1 MERNKYFRQI
11 PKVDHVLMEEEVQT
25 LCASYGKELVTE
37 GIRQVLEELR
47 MTISQGTEEEICQAF
62 AYYPEKIRE
71 RAEQL
76 QDFPLKRV
84 INGTGIL
91 LHTNLGRAPL
101 GKFQVEAAMAALT
114 GYCNLE
120 YNLDTG
126 KRGKRWEHYRDLIA
140 RVTGS
145 EGAIAINNNAAGVT
159 LMLSTIAK
167 GKQVIV
173 SRGELIEI
181 GGRFRIPEVM
191 EQSGAVLKEVG
202 TTNRTRI
209 SDYEKAIT
217 EETGALLKVH
227 TSNYK
232 ILGFTEEASIEELVQ
247 LGKKYHL
254 PVFVDLGSGVL
265 INLEKY
271 GLSHEPTVQEILKK
285 GADMVC
291 FSGDKLLGGP
301 QAGILAGKQE
311 YIARMEFHPLMRAF
325 RLDKCTIA
333 VLTATFR
340 EYLDEKRAMRNI
352 PILWMLSRNLEE
364 LKEQA
369 EDLARELIEFKGFQI
384 MAEPS
389 ISMVGGGSLPT
400 EEIQSYGL
408 TIHPL
413 EESCEA
419 LAERMR
425 RLPVPII
432 AHIRNE
438 KVWLDMRSVSEE
450 EKETIKKELHTLFL
464 ADACGNRTHPGRD

>member
-101 GKFQVEAAMAALT
+101 GKFQMEAAMAALT

-254 PVFVDLGSGVL
+254 PVFVDLGLSL
-265 INLEKY
+265 I
-271 GLSHEPTVQEILKK
+271 
-285 GADMVC
+285 
-291 FSGDKLLGGP
+291 
-301 QAGILAGKQE
+301 
-311 YIARMEFHPLMRAF
+311 
-325 RLDKCTIA
+325 
-333 VLTATFR
+333 
-340 EYLDEKRAMRNI
+340 
-352 PILWMLSRNLEE
+352 
-364 LKEQA
+364 
-369 EDLARELIEFKGFQI
+369 
-384 MAEPS
+384 
-389 ISMVGGGSLPT
+389 
-400 EEIQSYGL
+400 
-408 TIHPL
+408 
-413 EESCEA
+413 
-419 LAERMR
+419 
-425 RLPVPII
+425 
-432 AHIRNE
+432 HI
-438 KVWLDMRSVSEE
+438 
-450 EKETIKKELHTLFL
+450 
-464 ADACGNRTHPGRD
+464 